1 MGNGEIDVI
10 QRLINAAR
18 NSVKGLS
25 YGWRKEAALR
35 YEIYVLLVAIPVAWL
50 LGKGPVER
58 ALMIGSALL
67 VVVVEVINSAIEV
80 TIDRIGK
87 EHHELS
93 GYAKDLASAA
103 VFCSIALATAVWF
116 IVLFG

>member
-1 MGNGEIDVI
+1 MSGAEVGPIR
-10 QRLINAAR
+10 RLIDATR
-18 NSVKGLS
+18 YSLRGLS
-25 YGWRKEAALR
+25 YGWNKEAALR
-35 YEIYVLLVAIPVAWL
+35 YEIYVLLVAIPVAWM
-50 LGKGPVER
+50 LGKGAVER

-80 TIDRIGK
+80 AVDRIGK

-93 GYAKDLASAA
+93 GHAKDLASSA
-103 VFCSIALATAVWF
+103 VFCAIALAAAVWF